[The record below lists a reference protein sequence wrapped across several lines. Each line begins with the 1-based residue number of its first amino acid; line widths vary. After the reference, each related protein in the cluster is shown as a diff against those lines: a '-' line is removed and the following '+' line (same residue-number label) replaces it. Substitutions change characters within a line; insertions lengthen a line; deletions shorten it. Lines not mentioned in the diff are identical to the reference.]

1 MFIISEFQRHK
12 LQINT
17 SVQTF
22 YNVYGKMGCENNL
35 TSGALQIGFSVITML
50 LLTLLCI

>member
-1 MFIISEFQRHK
+1 MSEFHRHK
-12 LQINT
+12 LQTNT

-35 TSGALQIGFSVITML
+35 TSAALQIGFSAITML
-50 LLTLLCI
+50 LLTLLRI